1 MCLTVKALSNRMKAN
16 GSSGVKAVLNQSNP
30 IHPGSVKYSAFTS
43 QNHVSGNKSVQGE
56 GDGEPD
62 RTVGSCPIE
71 DIDHTAYWG
80 NVQERAREI
89 IITDPPQYDI
99 SDNEK
104 YLSQYGVEHWH
115 SAKLNDHSFLMLPNS
130 SCDTSPPFLVLL
142 VTSAQDQLEAR
153 SVIRQTWG
161 RARTTHGKRV
171 VSYFLLGYSREHQE
185 QLLKESSLHK
195 DIIQKNFTD
204 TYYNLTTKVLMGLEW
219 VSRFCPSTSFVMKT
233 DSDMF
238 VNTDHLT
245 KLLLGMNHTDIFT
258 GFIMWNSG
266 PIREKFS
273 KWYVSEQ
280 EYPQETYPPFCS
292 GTGYMLSADVAHR
305 VWIISRTVPH
315 FKLEDV
321 YVGLCLAEL
330 KITPVE
336 IHLEQK
342 FYNWN
347 VKFSVCGFRKLITSH
362 RVKPYEL
369 LIYWKALED
378 AADEA
383 CSGDG

>member
-1 MCLTVKALSNRMKAN
+1 MKLPEMVKSEITDLLLLSIFGSLPFSPWLQPLSPLRTRLDTKMCLTVKALSNRMKAN
-16 GSSGVKAVLNQSNP
+16 FRAQVLMGFV
-30 IHPGSVKYSAFTS
+30 GSVIAQF
-43 QNHVSGNKSVQGE
+43 QAQV
-56 GDGEPD
+56 
-62 RTVGSCPIE
+62 
-71 DIDHTAYWG
+71 
-80 NVQERAREI
+80 
-89 IITDPPQYDI
+89 
-99 SDNEK
+99 

-258 GFIMWNSG
+258 GFITWNSG

-280 EYPQETYPPFCS
+280 EYPQKTYPPFCS